1 MPRDLRRLEPSASP
15 AAPAGTT
22 AKAGRRRPSR
32 RVTALVAGT
41 VMAMTITA
49 CQFAR
54 VGARCTSGFG
64 RSNTHVLIC
73 RNHRWANWMT
83 IGDYLRLV
91 AAARARD
98 AAAHPPPAP
107 GGGVAPGASGVPSSP
122 TIVRSWGAD
131 GVGWAALKV
140 GNVVY
145 VGGVFSTVH
154 SPGGGSIVPRA
165 NLAAFDATTGALVG
179 GFRADTNGRVKALA
193 TDGTRLFLGGNF
205 TKVNGATR
213 NHLAAVDLR
222 TGAVQAWWTADAN
235 GDVYALSQAA
245 GKLFVAGNFTS
256 IRGASR
262 QRIASLTAATGAVN
276 GFVANA
282 AGAGVDAI
290 AASPDASRVYVGG
303 GYSSI
308 NGTSTRNLT
317 ALGGNGAV
325 QPVRF
330 SGVSAS
336 ATDLEVGAGGGVAAA
351 FGGEMN
357 EMAWFN
363 PSTGAKSWHL
373 DCLGDGQAVHSIGNL
388 VFGGFHQ
395 SCFGDPT
402 THLVTVNIF
411 GQRAGFTPEFDGFWG
426 VRDVAGDAGALVV
439 AGEFTRVDGVPAQ
452 GFAIY
457 RPAP

>member
-1 MPRDLRRLEPSASP
+1 
-15 AAPAGTT
+15 
-22 AKAGRRRPSR
+22 
-32 RVTALVAGT
+32 
-41 VMAMTITA
+41 MAMTITA
-49 CQFAR
+49 CQFSR
-54 VGARCTSGFG
+54 VGVRCTSGFG

-91 AAARARD
+91 AAVRARD
-98 AAAHPPPAP
+98 AQHPAPAP
-107 GGGVAPGASGVPSSP
+107 GGGVAPGASGVPSGP
-122 TIVRSWGAD
+122 TVVRSWGID
-131 GVGWAALKV
+131 GVGWAVAKV

-145 VGGVFSTVH
+145 VGGEFGTVH
-154 SPGGGSIVPRA
+154 SPGATSVVHRA
-165 NLAAFDATTGALVG
+165 NLAAFDATTGVLVG

-193 TDGTRLFLGGNF
+193 TDGTRLFVGGNF
-205 TKVNGATR
+205 TRVNGASR

-222 TGAVQAWWTADAN
+222 TGAVQAWWAADAN

-256 IRGASR
+256 IRGTAR

-282 AGAGVDAI
+282 AGGGVDAV
-290 AASPDASRVYVGG
+290 AASPDGARVYVGG
-303 GYSSI
+303 TYSSI
-308 NGTSTRNLT
+308 NGTATRNLT
-317 ALGGNGAV
+317 ALGSTGAV

-330 SGVSAS
+330 AGLSSSAV
-336 ATDLEVGAGGGVAAA
+336 DLEVGAGGGVAAA

-357 EMAWFN
+357 EVAWFN
-363 PSTGAKSWHL
+363 PSSGAKSWHL
-373 DCLGDGQAVHSIGNL
+373 DCAGDGQAVHEIGNK

-402 THLVTVNIF
+402 AHLVTTNVL
-411 GQRAGFTPEFDGFWG
+411 GQRVGFTPEFDGFWG
-426 VRDVAGDAGALVV
+426 VRDIAGDATALVV
-439 AGEFTRVDGVPAQ
+439 AGEFTRVDGVAAQ
-452 GFAIY
+452 GFAIF